1 MKLKTVRNELLK
13 FRKDEYDGQD
23 YETAANLIAGNQLI
37 AAANFI
43 DILDSFPRDEMNII
57 FMITCPKVY
66 YEMFGSALEFY
77 GDSGLIDDQG
87 VWSEFAEEEMY
98 NNMSY
103 EDMPTRK
110 LKAILR
116 ELQNNGVGKG
126 VKDLMEMRQI
136 ENILLERKR

>member
-1 MKLKTVRNELLK
+1 
-13 FRKDEYDGQD
+13 
-23 YETAANLIAGNQLI
+23 
-37 AAANFI
+37 
-43 DILDSFPRDEMNII
+43 MN
-57 FMITCPKVY
+57 
-66 YEMFGSALEFY
+66 
-77 GDSGLIDDQG
+77 G

-103 EDMPTRK
+103 EDWPTRK

-116 ELQNNGVGKG
+116 ELQNNGVGKR

>member
-1 MKLKTVRNELLK
+1 
-13 FRKDEYDGQD
+13 
-23 YETAANLIAGNQLI
+23 
-37 AAANFI
+37 
-43 DILDSFPRDEMNII
+43 MN
-57 FMITCPKVY
+57 
-66 YEMFGSALEFY
+66 
-77 GDSGLIDDQG
+77 G

-116 ELQNNGVGKG
+116 ELQNTGVGKG

>member
-1 MKLKTVRNELLK
+1 
-13 FRKDEYDGQD
+13 
-23 YETAANLIAGNQLI
+23 
-37 AAANFI
+37 
-43 DILDSFPRDEMNII
+43 
-57 FMITCPKVY
+57 
-66 YEMFGSALEFY
+66 
-77 GDSGLIDDQG
+77 
-87 VWSEFAEEEMY
+87 MY

>member
-1 MKLKTVRNELLK
+1 MGGLELKN
-13 FRKDEYDGQD
+13 
-23 YETAANLIAGNQLI
+23 
-37 AAANFI
+37 
-43 DILDSFPRDEMNII
+43 
-57 FMITCPKVY
+57 
-66 YEMFGSALEFY
+66 
-77 GDSGLIDDQG
+77 G

-98 NNMSY
+98 NNIPY
-103 EDMPTRK
+103 EDWPTRK